1 MKYMLLVYSPED
13 AWTEEERASCMVD
26 STVVCHE
33 LNEKGQFRAAS
44 PLHPVKT
51 AASVRVRS
59 GQQLVTSGPF
69 AETKEQLGGY
79 FIIDVPNLDEAI
91 ATAVRLPSAKKGTIE
106 VRPIFPLEGLPP
118 DQFGR
123 LSSRTDPSS
132 LPYMFLC
139 YDDAQAWDEAGP
151 AALQAAMQEAV
162 QLTHQ
167 LNARGQY
174 VSASP
179 LHPVSTA
186 TSVRIREGRRQVTDG
201 PFAETREFLGGYY
214 VILAKD
220 LNEAVAIAAQH
231 SGARVGTVEVR
242 PIFELPNMPEHHA
255 NHGVDLQP

>member
-13 AWTEEERASCMVD
+13 AWTDEERASCMVD
-26 STVVCHE
+26 STAVCHE

-79 FIIDVPNLDEAI
+79 FIIDVPNLDDAI
-91 ATAVRLPSAKKGTIE
+91 ATALRLPSAKKGTIE

-123 LSSRTDPSS
+123 LSSRTGQSS

-151 AALQAAMQEAV
+151 AALQAAM

-220 LNEAVAIAAQH
+220 LNEAIAIAAQH

-242 PIFELPNMPEHHA
+242 PIFELPNMPEHNA
-255 NHGVDLQP
+255 NHGVELQK